1 MAMADI
7 PQEAPVDR
15 PRVRREAR
23 VGWVPINA
31 RELWEYRELLV
42 FYAIRDIKVRY
53 KQTFLGFTWAIL
65 QPVVTMVVFSIF
77 FGQLAGLPTDN
88 DIPYPIFT
96 LGALLPWQLFVYA
109 LTQSSNCLVN
119 DADVLKKV
127 YFPRLIMPI
136 ASVMAGLVDFAIAFG
151 VLLVVMVYYQVVPS
165 MAVLVLP
172 AFVLLVVL
180 AALAVGFWLSALNV
194 KYRDVRYVIPFL
206 AQVWMFASPVAYPSS
221 LVPDEWKAVYGLNP
235 MVGVIDGFRWVLLG
249 TDPPALSSLA
259 TSTLATLVLLLGG
272 LFFFRRT
279 ERQFADIV

>member
-1 MAMADI
+1 MATA
-7 PQEAPVDR
+7 QASQSSGATRPVT
-15 PRVRREAR
+15 RREAR
-23 VGWVPINA
+23 VGWVPINL
-31 RELWEYRELLV
+31 REIWEYRELLG
-42 FYAIRDIKVRY
+42 FYALRDIKVRY

-77 FGQLAGLPTDN
+77 FGKLAGLESDN
-88 DIPYPIFT
+88 VNYPVFV

-109 LTQSSNCLVN
+109 LTQSSNCLVQ

-136 ASVMAGLVDFAIAFG
+136 ASVMAGLVDFVIAFV
-151 VLLVVMVYYQVVPS
+151 VLMVVMAYYSVVPS
-165 MAVLVLP
+165 AAVLILP
-172 AFVLLVVL
+172 AFVVLVIL

-206 AQVWMFASPVAYPSS
+206 AQVWMFASPVAYSS
-221 LVPDEWKAVYGLNP
+221 SIVPDKWMGVYGLNP
-235 MVGVIDGFRWVLLG
+235 MVGVIDGFRWALLG
-249 TDPPALSSLA
+249 SDPPSVDSLIA
-259 TSTLATLVLLLGG
+259 STAATLALLLGG

>member
-1 MAMADI
+1 MTTADI
-7 PQEAPVDR
+7 RQGITSEK

-77 FGQLAGLPTDN
+77 FGKLAGLQADG
-88 DIPYPIFT
+88 DIPYPVFT

-109 LTQSSNCLVN
+109 LTQSSNCLVH

-151 VLLVVMVYYQVVPS
+151 VLLLVMLYYQVAPTAAIL
-165 MAVLVLP
+165 MLP
-172 AFVLLVVL
+172 LFVLLVIL

-206 AQVWMFASPVAYPSS
+206 AQVWMFASPVAYSSS
-221 LVPDEWKAVYGLNP
+221 LVEGQWKWVYGLNP

-249 TDPPALSSLA
+249 TDPPHLGSLA
-259 TSTLATLVLLLGG
+259 TSTLATLLLLMGG

>member
-1 MAMADI
+1 MATAEI
-7 PQEAPVDR
+7 GQDR
-15 PRVRREAR
+15 QPNRAITRREAR
-23 VGWVPINA
+23 VGWVPINV
-31 RELWEYRELLV
+31 REIWEYRELLI

-77 FGQLAGLPTDN
+77 FGKLAGLESDN
-88 DIPYPIFT
+88 VNYPVFV

-109 LTQSSNCLVN
+109 LTQSSNCLVQ

-136 ASVMAGLVDFAIAFG
+136 ASVIAGLVDFLIAFA
-151 VLLVVMVYYQVVPS
+151 VLLVVMAYYQVVPTA
-165 MAVLVLP
+165 AVFMLP
-172 AFVLLVVL
+172 AYVLLVIL

-206 AQVWMFASPVAYPSS
+206 AQVWMFASPVAYSS
-221 LVPDEWKAVYGLNP
+221 ALVPEQWKAVYGLNP
-235 MVGVIDGFRWVLLG
+235 MVGVIDGFRWALLDSPAPNTG
-249 TDPPALSSLA
+249 TLL
-259 TSTLATLVLLLGG
+259 TSTFATCTLLIGG

-279 ERQFADIV
+279 ERHFADIV